1 MTNSKLLTKKIWMAM
16 LILFFGVITTQAATV
31 TYTLTTHVDGRTIT
45 GTANLNAGADLLN
58 SMPQD
63 LWRAYCT
70 YTFYSDEAKTQE
82 ITTAPAENATV
93 YVDYVFDPPFIVTP
107 EGEEEVWHYI
117 RTYNSGGDNNYLIY
131 LKQKVYPEYEG
142 IWGHKYSYSNQTPS
156 YGKNGTIDKNADMAY
171 AGHCQ
176 WAFYGDSYSLNI
188 KINDTEGQQLAGTYL
203 LWPTTLNTINNL
215 RLGAK
220 AELGWQLY
228 VNTTQ
233 KQDKKYNWYSY
244 PTMVMGVP
252 NSNWYVDL
260 ENVSY
265 AVRMG
270 QLSDKYE
277 FDSHNQLVPKSP
289 IPSTQASQIKRD
301 QWWFGLYATP
311 IGSGKDLNYNVTY
324 KILQYDGTWYYKDIV
339 KAQTDSY
346 GNPKQLEFPTEYT
359 KKEGCTYDYYY
370 KDEDFTVKYAD
381 NYVMPNTE
389 NIVVY
394 ILEIKYVSTP
404 WMTLVLPFGIDNLP
418 AYFGADDAVQVNEY
432 TSVEGKLNG
441 SGNSFSCKLNF
452 IATDKIEAG
461 KPYLF
466 KADKVSQAVL
476 DAMYAT
482 EVPALPELIEVK
494 KYDTNAPGIGVS
506 MKGVLGSEYS
516 MPNDGMHFYFGS
528 KQNGDDYTY
537 GFYLRGATIKPNRCY
552 FFVTDERAGATSPLT
567 LNFGDNG
574 FTGIGQMTVEATAN
588 EAIYSISGQQ
598 MRTTSTA
605 NLPKGLYIVNGKK
618 IIVK

>member
-1 MTNSKLLTKKIWMAM
+1 MLMA
-16 LILFFGVITTQAATV
+16 ILFFGVFTTQAATV
-31 TYTLTTHVDGRTIT
+31 TYTLTSHVDGRNIT

-58 SMPQD
+58 SMPQA
-63 LWRAYCT
+63 LWRGYT
-70 YTFYSDEAKTQE
+70 NYTFYKDAAKTQPISNWE
-82 ITTAPAENATV
+82 EGVNTV
-93 YVDYVFDPPFIVTP
+93 YVDYEFDPPFQLSDDTKT
-107 EGEEEVWHYI
+107 VWNYF
-117 RTYNSGGDNNYLIY
+117 RNSPGTGDNRVIY
-131 LKQKVYPEYEG
+131 YSVYKKEHFYTQKNLSTGSMTLKYKE
-142 IWGHKYSYSNQTPS
+142 
-156 YGKNGTIDKNADMAY
+156 NAK
-171 AGHCQ
+171 
-176 WAFYGDSYSLNI
+176 WAFYGDAFNLTMKFDLHSDQAGMEGSNYLLPQTVSNGDYPQIGAKPAVGFQLYENSMGGGYFSLGLPDADKFLYTYDVGDYI
-188 KINDTEGQQLAGTYL
+188 KIVDRV
-203 LWPTTLNTINNL
+203 TT
-215 RLGAK
+215 G
-220 AELGWQLY
+220 
-228 VNTTQ
+228 
-233 KQDKKYNWYSY
+233 
-244 PTMVMGVP
+244 
-252 NSNWYVDL
+252 
-260 ENVSY
+260 
-265 AVRMG
+265 
-270 QLSDKYE
+270 
-277 FDSHNQLVPKSP
+277 
-289 IPSTQASQIKRD
+289 
-301 QWWFGLYATP
+301 WFGRETVHFNRNDQNYMSGEDMNQYAFVITP
-311 IGSGKDLNYNVTY
+311 ASDDPTITEYWHVTY
-324 KILQYDGTWYYKDIV
+324 KILKADGETWYPDYVMQKYSSKLTPDW
-339 KAQTDSY
+339 
-346 GNPKQLEFPTEYT
+346 PPTGFT
-359 KKEGCTYDYYY
+359 RVEGCDYDYFYL
-370 KDEDFTVKYAD
+370 DADFSQKCADDYTMPDGQNTVL
-381 NYVMPNTE
+381 
-389 NIVVY
+389 Y
-394 ILEIKYVSTP
+394 IRELKYVSTP